1 MRIAVMYLGKLA
13 EVAPSETLFLNPKHP
28 YTQALLSA
36 NPQPDPTVRRE
47 RILLPGDVPTPLNPP
62 SGCRFLTRCPQV
74 IDQCK
79 TTEPPLVQIGNTED
93 KHKVWCHLY
102 L

>member
-1 MRIAVMYLGKLA
+1 MKK
-13 EVAPSETLFLNPKHP
+13 LFLNPKHP

-47 RILLPGDVPTPLNPP
+47 RILLTGDVPTPLNPP
-62 SGCRFLTRCPQV
+62 SGCRFHTRCAYAQDRCKMEIPQWRKLDDDHSV
-74 IDQCK
+74 A
-79 TTEPPLVQIGNTED
+79 
-93 KHKVWCHLY
+93 CHFADELD